1 MENKTSFAQERLLRD
16 LKEIQEYVL
25 PTVYALPLENNIF
38 EWHANLIGIKGSDYE
53 GTCIHLIFH
62 FPNDYPMHPPK
73 VELCT
78 TVKRDHVYGQWICL
92 DMLQS
97 WGGFSQKKYTG
108 WSTAYSTLSILLQL
122 QSYLFEPYANVST
135 GSISEAACFASNF
148 KCLSCHHNMKENKPF
163 PWREGMI
170 KPLTLEET
178 KKKIFK
184 RIPKTIRN

>member
-122 QSYLFEPYANVST
+122 QCNLFFFLIYNQQKKHMLNFLYFC
-135 GSISEAACFASNF
+135 SIF
-148 KCLSCHHNMKENKPF
+148 
-163 PWREGMI
+163 I
-170 KPLTLEET
+170 
-178 KKKIFK
+178 
-184 RIPKTIRN
+184 